1 MRGAATAELG
11 RQRSDAG
18 LQSQGKETRLWRV
31 EAGEWQDLY
40 SILKTQFRKKHLS
53 RNDVSKRCGS
63 AKITYKSPSD
73 NSPNEPSLISE
84 KQ

>member
-1 MRGAATAELG
+1 MAELG
-11 RQRSDAG
+11 RQRSDAR

-53 RNDVSKRCGS
+53 
-63 AKITYKSPSD
+63 
-73 NSPNEPSLISE
+73 
-84 KQ
+84 